1 MLFVATN
8 SLNTG
13 VCIKFEGGGGGVTS
27 KWQGKHNQTL

>member
-13 VCIKFEGGGGGVTS
+13 VCIKFEGGGGGGNIKVA
-27 KWQGKHNQTL
+27 G